1 MARNTSLAL
10 KSGGNRVGAGRRQW
24 KCKPDVERGVPR
36 GTTGKN
42 VVPKSWLKL

>member
-42 VVPKSWLKL
+42 VFPKSWLKL